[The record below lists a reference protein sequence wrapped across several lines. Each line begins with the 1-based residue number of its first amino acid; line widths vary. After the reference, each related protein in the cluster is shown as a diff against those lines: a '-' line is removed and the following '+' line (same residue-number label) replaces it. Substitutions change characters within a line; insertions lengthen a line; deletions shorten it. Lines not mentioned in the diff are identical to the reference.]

1 MQDEEFI
8 NCQYGETSKLRHL
21 KHAAVGFET
30 VLFSYD
36 YIFNLNTGI
45 IECCDYLTADDENEK
60 MYTKKHSRLA
70 RLDAEFRTKFK
81 CMPPIQAVFDSV
93 DKTFIFTYEN
103 HLQVNDKKIVFP
115 ETCCAKISPTSEFIA
130 VTTGNKLKF
139 LDIKNFKTIVE
150 FDLREPLG
158 QLAFSSDGMT
168 VAVLGE
174 SKLIVMDTQ

>member
-1 MQDEEFI
+1 
-8 NCQYGETSKLRHL
+8 
-21 KHAAVGFET
+21 
-30 VLFSYD
+30 
-36 YIFNLNTGI
+36 
-45 IECCDYLTADDENEK
+45 
-60 MYTKKHSRLA
+60 
-70 RLDAEFRTKFK
+70 
-81 CMPPIQAVFDSV
+81 MPPIQAVFDSV

-168 VAVLGE
+168 VAVIGGKDFEQAVRAVLEG
-174 SKLIVMDTQ
+174 